1 MENHEKI
8 KVNVKPGGRGMRL
21 RHIPGAEQMIE
32 DSPYVIQNPE
42 ERKGKWHEVFG
53 NHNPIRIEVGMGE
66 GQVYHGTGQSQP

>member
-1 MENHEKI
+1 
-8 KVNVKPGGRGMRL
+8 MRL

-53 NHNPIRIEVGMGE
+53 NHID
-66 GQVYHGTGQSQP
+66 HA

>member
-1 MENHEKI
+1 
-8 KVNVKPGGRGMRL
+8 MRL

-53 NHNPIRIEVGMGE
+53 NHNPIRIEVGMGKGRE
-66 GQVYHGTGQSQP
+66 NSLQLRISALCV

>member
-1 MENHEKI
+1 
-8 KVNVKPGGRGMRL
+8 MRL

-53 NHNPIRIEVGMGE
+53 NHNPIRIEVGMGKGRFIME
-66 GQVYHGTGQSQP
+66 LACNYEYLLYVYRCKEYGRYF

>member
-1 MENHEKI
+1 
-8 KVNVKPGGRGMRL
+8 MRL

-53 NHNPIRIEVGMGE
+53 NNNKDYLVLSGLNE
-66 GQVYHGTGQSQP
+66 GQQLAIYR

>member
-1 MENHEKI
+1 MKN

-32 DSPYVIQNPE
+32 DSPYVIQSPE
-42 ERKGKWHEVFG
+42 ERKES
-53 NHNPIRIEVGMGE
+53 GMRFSKSQSDTHRSRYGE